1 MNELGGPQQLVE
13 DVALVGILQQR
24 ALADD
29 GIQVGV
35 WGGLRVSLAGLGRVG
50 QAGPLCTP
58 AGAPQP
64 SQTRASPACA
74 GHKRCPGAPAR
85 LSSLPT
91 VFVSTANK
99 VCGIVFI
106 LYFMMPLFYQ
116 MSRKKGHVAAK
127 PRRGG
132 GQGIR
137 HQTLGADT
145 LQLQGTLPLLSAL
158 AIAGN
163 TGMWA
168 GGGGPGPGQSR
179 TGV

>member
-1 MNELGGPQQLVE
+1 MSFSSVPLQMTAFRSVSGGACGSVW
-13 DVALVGILQQR
+13 R
-24 ALADD
+24 A
-29 GIQVGV
+29 
-35 WGGLRVSLAGLGRVG
+35 WGGWARWARSAPLQGLLSPHRPGPCQHMLGTSSPREPLPASQACLLSLSA
-50 QAGPLCTP
+50 Q
-58 AGAPQP
+58 
-64 SQTRASPACA
+64 QT
-74 GHKRCPGAPAR
+74 
-85 LSSLPT
+85 
-91 VFVSTANK
+91 K

-137 HQTLGADT
+137 HQALGADT
-145 LQLQGTLPLLSAL
+145 PQLQGTLPLLSAL
-158 AIAGN
+158 ATAGN